1 MSARGLRYQAKQEG
15 RTTYFTGLPCKK
27 GHISDRETETG
38 TCIHCKRENDRL
50 RYAQN
55 PKMFIEQ
62 KQKYYNNN
70 AEIIKQKRRVKYA
83 DNPDKERGLAR
94 IRSAEWRIANPDK
107 VALQKDLKR
116 NYKKAN
122 PHKITA
128 DMAKRRA
135 AKKQRTPPWLTKK
148 DFVMIESFYKLANE
162 KTLQTGFAWH
172 VDHIVPLQGKLVS
185 GLHVPQNLRVI
196 PWNENV
202 SKGNK
207 LLEIA

>member
-1 MSARGLRYQAKQEG
+1 MSRGARFQAAQNGETRYVSGK
-15 RTTYFTGLPCKK
+15 PCKR
-27 GHISDRETETG
+27 GHTGERITATG
-38 TCIHCKRENDRL
+38 TCVECKKIKERE
-50 RYAQN
+50 RYLADTKKAILKVTN
-55 PKMFIEQ
+55 
-62 KQKYYNNN
+62 YYKRN
-70 AEIIKQKRRVKYA
+70 AEKIKEKRRVKYA
-83 DNPDKERGLAR
+83 ENPEKELAVAKK
-94 IRSAEWRIANPDK
+94 RSAEWRAANPDK
-107 VALQKDLKR
+107 VALQKDLKK
-116 NYKKAN
+116 NYKRAN
-122 PHKITA
+122 PHKMTA
-128 DMAKRRA
+128 DLAKRRA

-148 DFVMIESFYKLANE
+148 DLVMIESFYKLASE